1 MQKSVIGKLLALLHS
16 EKEEINAIYF
26 YAILSGLIQLSVPL
40 GIQSIIGFVMGAQM
54 VTSIYILIFLVVLG
68 VFLVGICQIN
78 QMKIIEKIQQRI
90 YTRYAFHF
98 SEVIPKFDILKSDSV
113 YLPEHVNKFFDVL
126 NVQKGISKILLDIP
140 LASIQ
145 IVLGIVLLALYHPIF
160 IMFGLMF
167 LAILILILKYTSQKG
182 IQTSMIESKYKYET
196 VSWLQDMARIIKS
209 FKFSQGSNLNLYK
222 TDKNVLG
229 YLKART
235 EHFGVLLVQYRT
247 LVAFKVIISLAML
260 GIGTYLLVN
269 QLLNI
274 GEFIAA
280 EIVILM
286 LIGATE
292 KLISNIENIYDV
304 VTGLEK
310 LHSVLDTPQEK
321 EGSIE
326 LQDNNEGLKIDLVDF
341 GMKYSH
347 QDFLFEEVSIS
358 LPKNKIIGISGKEGL
373 GKTSL
378 LKILSAG
385 YTQYSGMILINNVPL
400 VNYNLESFRKKVGIY
415 IYPME
420 IFKGTLFEN
429 ISLNREGIE
438 EIDILNLINA
448 VGFDEFLL
456 QFPEGFETKIDASG
470 KKLATNIT
478 KKILL
483 LRALINQPRLL
494 LLDEP
499 FAGLSE
505 NAKDKLMLYIDII
518 KENTTIIISSND
530 KSVLK
535 CVDETVFIS
544 NHKME
549 LKK

>member
-1 MQKSVIGKLLALLHS
+1 MQKSVIGKLLALLHY

-209 FKFSQGSNLNLYK
+209 FKFSQGSNLNLSK

-326 LQDNNEGLKIDLVDF
+326 LQDDNEGLKIDLIDF

-347 QDFLFEEVSIS
+347 HDFLFEEVSIS

-499 FAGLSE
+499 FAGLSD
-505 NAKDKLMLYIDII
+505 NAKDKLMLYIDKI
-518 KENTTIIISSND
+518 KKNTTIIISSND

>member
-1 MQKSVIGKLLALLHS
+1 MQKSVISKLLALLHQ
-16 EKEEINAIYF
+16 ERDEINAIYF

-54 VTSIYILIFLVVLG
+54 VASIYVLIFLVVLG
-68 VFLVGICQIN
+68 VLLVGVCQIN

-90 YTRYAFHF
+90 YTRYAFRF
-98 SEVIPKFDILKSDSV
+98 SEVIPQFDILKSDSV

-145 IVLGIVLLALYHPIF
+145 IILGIVLLALYHPIF

-167 LAILILILKYTSQKG
+167 LAILILILKYTSHKG
-182 IQTSMIESKYKYET
+182 IETSMVESKYKYET

-209 FKFSQGSNLNLYK
+209 IKFSQGSNLNLSK

-235 EHFGVLLVQYRT
+235 EHFGVLLIQYRT
-247 LVAFKVIISLAML
+247 LVVFKVIISLAML

-310 LHSVLDTPQEK
+310 LHSVLDTPLEK
-321 EGSIE
+321 EGSID
-326 LQDNNEGLKIDLVDF
+326 LQENLEQGLKIDLVKF
-341 GMKYSH
+341 GMKY
-347 QDFLFEEVSIS
+347 DFHDNLFEDTNLSI
-358 LPKNKIIGISGKEGL
+358 PNNKLIGVSGKEGF

-378 LKILSAG
+378 LKLLSAG
-385 YTQYSGMILINNVPL
+385 YTQYSGTILINNVPL
-400 VNYNLESFRKKVGIY
+400 VSYNLESFRKKVGIY

-420 IFKGTLFEN
+420 IFKGTLYEN
-429 ISLNREGIE
+429 ISMNRDC
-438 EIDILNLINA
+438 IDELSILNLIKEI
-448 VGFDEFLL
+448 GFDDFLI
-456 QFPEGFETKIDASG
+456 QFSEGFDTKIDASG

-483 LRALINQPRLL
+483 LRALANNPKLI

-499 FAGLSE
+499 FAGLSDF
-505 NAKDKLMLYIDII
+505 AKEKLLHYLNKI
-518 KENTTIIISSND
+518 KSNTTILIATND
-530 KSVLK
+530 KSMLK
-535 CVDETVFIS
+535 NCDEQIFIS
-544 NHKME
+544 NQKIE
-549 LKK
+549 FK

>member
-1 MQKSVIGKLLALLHS
+1 MQRSTIGKLLALLHH
-16 EKEEINAIYF
+16 ERDEINSIYF

-54 VTSIYILIFLVVLG
+54 VTSIYVLIFLVVIG
-68 VFLVGICQIN
+68 VFLVGMCQIN

-90 YTRYAFHF
+90 YTRYAFRF
-98 SEVIPKFDILKSDSV
+98 SEVIPQFDILKSDSV

-145 IVLGIVLLALYHPIF
+145 IILGIVLLALYHPIF
-160 IMFGLMF
+160 IFFGFMF
-167 LAILILILKYTSQKG
+167 LAILILILKYTSNKG
-182 IQTSMIESKYKYET
+182 IHTSMIESKYKYET

-209 FKFSQGSNLNLYK
+209 FKFSQGSGLNLYK
-222 TDKNVLG
+222 TDKNVMG

-247 LVAFKVIISLAML
+247 LVAFKVIISFAML
-260 GIGTYLLVN
+260 GIGTFLLVN
-269 QLLNI
+269 QSLNI

-286 LIGATE
+286 LISATE
-292 KLISNIENIYDV
+292 KLIGNLENIYDV

-310 LHSVLDTPQEK
+310 LHSVLETPIEK
-321 EGSIE
+321 NGSIE
-326 LQDNNEGLKIDLVDF
+326 LKEDTEGIKIDLVNF
-341 GMKYSH
+341 GMKYH
-347 QDFLFEEVSIS
+347 AQDSLFKEANFSIS
-358 LPKNKIIGISGKEGL
+358 KNKLIGIVGKEGT

-385 YTQYSGMILINNVPL
+385 YSQYHGTILMNQIPL

-429 ISLNREGIE
+429 VSLNRTGIE
-438 EIDILNLINA
+438 EQDILKLIKEI
-448 VGFDEFLL
+448 GFDEFMI
-456 QFPEGFETKIDASG
+456 QFPDGFDTRIDASG

-483 LRALINQPRLL
+483 LRALINQPKLI

-499 FAGLSE
+499 LAGLSE
-505 NAKDKLMLYIDII
+505 YVKEKLWTYL
-518 KENTTIIISSND
+518 KKVKSHTTIIIATND
-530 KSVLK
+530 KSTLK
-535 CVDETVFIS
+535 NCDELINIS
-544 NHKME
+544 NHKIE
-549 LKK
+549 VK

>member
-1 MQKSVIGKLLALLHS
+1 MQKSVISKLLALLHL
-16 EKEEINAIYF
+16 ERDEINAIYF

-54 VTSIYILIFLVVLG
+54 VTSIYVLILLVVIG
-68 VFLVGICQIN
+68 VFLVGMCQIN

-90 YTRYAFHF
+90 YTRYAFQF

-126 NVQKGISKILLDIP
+126 NVQKGVSKILLDIP

-145 IVLGIVLLALYHPIF
+145 IILGIILLALYHPIF
-160 IMFGLMF
+160 IFFGFMF
-167 LAILILILKYTSQKG
+167 LGILIFILKYTSSRG
-182 IQTSMIESKYKYET
+182 IHTSMIESKYKYDT

-209 FKFSQGSNLNLYK
+209 FKFSQGSNLNLRK
-222 TDKNVLG
+222 TDYNVLG

-235 EHFGVLLVQYRT
+235 EHFGVLLIQYRT

-292 KLISNIENIYDV
+292 KLIGNLENIYDV
-304 VTGLEK
+304 ITGLEK
-310 LHSVLDTPQEK
+310 LHSVLETPIEK
-321 EGSIE
+321 EGSIQ
-326 LQDNNEGLKIDLVDF
+326 LPDDTDGIKIDFVNF
-341 GMKYSH
+341 GMKYH
-347 QDFLFEEVSIS
+347 EQDTLFEDANFSI
-358 LPKNKIIGISGKEGL
+358 PKNKLIGIIGQEGT

-385 YTQYSGMILINNVPL
+385 YSQYNGTILINQIPL
-400 VNYNLESFRKKVGIY
+400 INYNLESYRKKVGIY

-420 IFKGTLFEN
+420 IFKGTLLEN
-429 ISLNREGIE
+429 ISLHRSGIE
-438 EIDILNLINA
+438 EQDILKLIKEI
-448 VGFDEFLL
+448 GFDEFMI
-456 QFPEGFETKIDASG
+456 QFPDSFDTKIDASG

-483 LRALINQPRLL
+483 LRALVNQPNLL

-499 FAGLSE
+499 YAGLSE
-505 NAKDKLMLYIDII
+505 YVKEKLNNYFNKI
-518 KENTTIIISSND
+518 KSHTTIIIATND
-530 KSVLK
+530 KMVLK
-535 CVDETVFIS
+535 NCDELINIS
-544 NHKME
+544 NHKIE
-549 LKK
+549 IK

>member
-1 MQKSVIGKLLALLHS
+1 MQRSTIGKLLALLHH
-16 EKEEINAIYF
+16 ERDEINSIYF

-54 VTSIYILIFLVVLG
+54 VTSIYVLIFFVVIG
-68 VFLVGICQIN
+68 VFLVGMCQIN

-90 YTRYAFHF
+90 YTRYAFRF
-98 SEVIPKFDILKSDSV
+98 SEVIPQFDILKSDSV

-145 IVLGIVLLALYHPIF
+145 IILGIVLLALYHPIF
-160 IMFGLMF
+160 IFFGFMF
-167 LAILILILKYTSQKG
+167 LAILILILKYTSNKG
-182 IQTSMIESKYKYET
+182 IHTSMIESKYKYET

-209 FKFSQGSNLNLYK
+209 FKFSQGSGLNLYK
-222 TDKNVLG
+222 TDKNVMG

-247 LVAFKVIISLAML
+247 LVAFKVIISFAML
-260 GIGTYLLVN
+260 GIGTFLLVN
-269 QLLNI
+269 QSLNI

-286 LIGATE
+286 LISATE
-292 KLISNIENIYDV
+292 KLIGNLENIYDV

-310 LHSVLDTPQEK
+310 LHSVLETPIEK
-321 EGSIE
+321 NGSIE
-326 LQDNNEGLKIDLVDF
+326 LKEDTEGIKIDLVNF
-341 GMKYSH
+341 GMKYH
-347 QDFLFEEVSIS
+347 AQDSLFEEANFSIS
-358 LPKNKIIGISGKEGL
+358 KNKLIGIVGKEGT

-385 YTQYSGMILINNVPL
+385 YSQYHGTILMNQIPL

-429 ISLNREGIE
+429 VSLNRTGIE
-438 EIDILNLINA
+438 EQDILKLIKEI
-448 VGFDEFLL
+448 GFDEFMI
-456 QFPEGFETKIDASG
+456 QFPDGFDTRIDASG

-483 LRALINQPRLL
+483 LRALINQPKLI

-499 FAGLSE
+499 LAGLSE
-505 NAKDKLMLYIDII
+505 YAKEKLWTYL
-518 KENTTIIISSND
+518 KKVKSHTTIIISTND
-530 KSVLK
+530 KSTLK
-535 CVDETVFIS
+535 NCDELINIS
-544 NHKME
+544 NHKIE
-549 LKK
+549 VK

>member
-1 MQKSVIGKLLALLHS
+1 MQRSTIGKLLALLHH
-16 EKEEINAIYF
+16 ERDEINSIYF

-54 VTSIYILIFLVVLG
+54 VTSIYVLIFLVVIG
-68 VFLVGICQIN
+68 VFLVGMCQIN

-90 YTRYAFHF
+90 YTRYAFRF
-98 SEVIPKFDILKSDSV
+98 SEVIPQFDILKSDSV

-145 IVLGIVLLALYHPIF
+145 IILGIVLLALYHPIF
-160 IMFGLMF
+160 IFFGFMF
-167 LAILILILKYTSQKG
+167 LAILILILKYTSNKG
-182 IQTSMIESKYKYET
+182 IHTSMIESKYKYET

-209 FKFSQGSNLNLYK
+209 FKFSQGSGLNLYK
-222 TDKNVLG
+222 TDKNVMG

-247 LVAFKVIISLAML
+247 LVAFKVIISFAML

-269 QLLNI
+269 QSLNI

-286 LIGATE
+286 LISATE
-292 KLISNIENIYDV
+292 KLIGNLENIYDV

-310 LHSVLDTPQEK
+310 LHSVLETPIEK
-321 EGSIE
+321 NGSIE
-326 LQDNNEGLKIDLVDF
+326 LKEDTEGIKIDLVNF
-341 GMKYSH
+341 GMKYH
-347 QDFLFEEVSIS
+347 AQDSLFEEANFSIS
-358 LPKNKIIGISGKEGL
+358 KNKLIGIVGKEGT

-385 YTQYSGMILINNVPL
+385 YSQYHGTILMNQIPL

-429 ISLNREGIE
+429 VSLNRTGIE
-438 EIDILNLINA
+438 EQDILKLIKEI
-448 VGFDEFLL
+448 GFDEFMI
-456 QFPEGFETKIDASG
+456 QFSDGFDTRIDASG

-483 LRALINQPRLL
+483 LRALINQPKLI

-499 FAGLSE
+499 LAGLSE
-505 NAKDKLMLYIDII
+505 YAKEKLWSYLNKI
-518 KENTTIIISSND
+518 KSHTTIIISTND
-530 KSVLK
+530 KSTLK
-535 CVDETVFIS
+535 NCDELINIS
-544 NHKME
+544 NHKIE
-549 LKK
+549 VK

>member
-145 IVLGIVLLALYHPIF
+145 LVLGIVLLALYHPIF

>member
-1 MQKSVIGKLLALLHS
+1 MQRSTIGKLLALLHH
-16 EKEEINAIYF
+16 ERDEINSIYF

-54 VTSIYILIFLVVLG
+54 VTSIYVLIFFVVIG
-68 VFLVGICQIN
+68 VFLVGMCQIN

-90 YTRYAFHF
+90 YTRYAFRF
-98 SEVIPKFDILKSDSV
+98 SEVIPQFDILKSDSV

-145 IVLGIVLLALYHPIF
+145 IILGIVLLALYHPIF
-160 IMFGLMF
+160 IFFGFMF
-167 LAILILILKYTSQKG
+167 LAILILILKYTSNKG
-182 IQTSMIESKYKYET
+182 IHTSMIESKYKYET

-209 FKFSQGSNLNLYK
+209 FKFSQGSGLNLYK
-222 TDKNVLG
+222 TDKNVMG

-247 LVAFKVIISLAML
+247 LVAFKVIISFAML

-269 QLLNI
+269 QSLNI

-286 LIGATE
+286 LISATE
-292 KLISNIENIYDV
+292 KLIGNLENIYDV

-310 LHSVLDTPQEK
+310 LHSVLETPIEK
-321 EGSIE
+321 NGSIE
-326 LQDNNEGLKIDLVDF
+326 LKEDTEGIKIDLVNF
-341 GMKYSH
+341 GMKYH
-347 QDFLFEEVSIS
+347 AQDSLFEEANFSIS
-358 LPKNKIIGISGKEGL
+358 KNKLIGIVGKEGT

-385 YTQYSGMILINNVPL
+385 YSQYHGTILMNQIPL

-429 ISLNREGIE
+429 VSLNRTGIE
-438 EIDILNLINA
+438 EQDILKLIKEI
-448 VGFDEFLL
+448 GFDEFMI
-456 QFPEGFETKIDASG
+456 QFPDGFDTRIDASG

-483 LRALINQPRLL
+483 LRALINQPKLI

-499 FAGLSE
+499 LAGLSE
-505 NAKDKLMLYIDII
+505 YAKEKLWSYLNKI
-518 KENTTIIISSND
+518 KSHTTIIISTND
-530 KSVLK
+530 KSTLK
-535 CVDETVFIS
+535 NCDELINIS
-544 NHKME
+544 NHKIE
-549 LKK
+549 VK

>member
-1 MQKSVIGKLLALLHS
+1 MQKSIIGKLLGLLHH
-16 EKEEINAIYF
+16 EREEINSIYF

-54 VTSIYILIFLVVLG
+54 VTSIYVLIFLVVFG
-68 VFLVGICQIN
+68 VFLVGMCQIN

-90 YTRYAFHF
+90 YTRYAFQF
-98 SEVIPKFDILKSDSV
+98 SEIIPKFDILKSDSV

-160 IMFGLMF
+160 IFFGIMF
-167 LAILILILKYTSQKG
+167 LAILVLILKYTSNKG
-182 IQTSMIESKYKYET
+182 IHTSMIESKYKYET

-209 FKFSQGSNLNLYK
+209 FKFSQGSGLNFYK

-235 EHFGVLLVQYRT
+235 EHFGVLLIQYRT
-247 LVAFKVIISLAML
+247 LVAFKVIISFAML

-292 KLISNIENIYDV
+292 KLIGNLENVYDV
-304 VTGLEK
+304 ITGLEK
-310 LHSVLDTPQEK
+310 LHSVLETPIEQEGTIEMSEEK
-321 EGSIE
+321 EGMKIE
-326 LQDNNEGLKIDLVDF
+326 LMNF
-341 GMKYSH
+341 GMKYHS
-347 QDFLFEEVSIS
+347 QDTLFEEVNVSIS
-358 LPKNKIIGISGKEGL
+358 NNKLIGIKGEEGS

-385 YTQYSGMILINNVPL
+385 YSQYHGTILINQIPL
-400 VNYNLESFRKKVGIY
+400 NNYDLESFRNKVGIY

-429 ISLNREGIE
+429 ISLNRQGIE
-438 EIDILNLINA
+438 EKEILNLIQE
-448 VGFDEFLL
+448 VGFDDFMIH
-456 QFPEGFETKIDASG
+456 FSEGFDTKIDASG
-470 KKLATNIT
+470 KKLATNVT

-483 LRALINQPRLL
+483 LRALINNPRLL

-505 NAKDKLMLYIDII
+505 DVRERLMNYLVRIKSKTTVLIATNDQTVLKNCDEII
-518 KENTTIIISSND
+518 KIS
-530 KSVLK
+530 KLK
-535 CVDETVFIS
+535 IEV
-544 NHKME
+544 K
-549 LKK
+549 

>member
-1 MQKSVIGKLLALLHS
+1 MQRSTIGKLLALLHH
-16 EKEEINAIYF
+16 ERDEINSIYF

-54 VTSIYILIFLVVLG
+54 VTSIYVLIFFVVIG
-68 VFLVGICQIN
+68 VFLVGMCQIN

-90 YTRYAFHF
+90 YTRYAFRF
-98 SEVIPKFDILKSDSV
+98 SEVIPQFDILKSDSV

-145 IVLGIVLLALYHPIF
+145 IILGIVLLALYHPIF
-160 IMFGLMF
+160 IFFGFMF
-167 LAILILILKYTSQKG
+167 LAILILILKYTSNKG
-182 IQTSMIESKYKYET
+182 IHTSMIESKYKYET

-209 FKFSQGSNLNLYK
+209 FKFSQGSGLNLYK
-222 TDKNVLG
+222 TDKNVMG

-247 LVAFKVIISLAML
+247 LVAFKVIISFAML

-269 QLLNI
+269 QSLNI

-286 LIGATE
+286 LISATE
-292 KLISNIENIYDV
+292 KLIGNLENIYDV

-310 LHSVLDTPQEK
+310 LHSVLETPIEK
-321 EGSIE
+321 NGSIE
-326 LQDNNEGLKIDLVDF
+326 LKEDTEGIKIDLVNF
-341 GMKYSH
+341 GMKYH
-347 QDFLFEEVSIS
+347 AQDSLFEEANFSIS
-358 LPKNKIIGISGKEGL
+358 KNKLIGIVGKEGT

-385 YTQYSGMILINNVPL
+385 YSQYHGTILMNQIPL

-429 ISLNREGIE
+429 VSLNRTGIE
-438 EIDILNLINA
+438 EQDILKLIKEI
-448 VGFDEFLL
+448 GFDEFMI
-456 QFPEGFETKIDASG
+456 QFSDGFDTRIDASG

-483 LRALINQPRLL
+483 LRALINQPKLI

-499 FAGLSE
+499 LAGLSE
-505 NAKDKLMLYIDII
+505 YAKEKLWTYL
-518 KENTTIIISSND
+518 KKVKSHTTIIISTND
-530 KSVLK
+530 KSTLK
-535 CVDETVFIS
+535 NCDELINIS
-544 NHKME
+544 NHKIE
-549 LKK
+549 VK

>member
-1 MQKSVIGKLLALLHS
+1 MQRSTIGKLLALLHH
-16 EKEEINAIYF
+16 ERDEINSIYF

-54 VTSIYILIFLVVLG
+54 VTSIYVLIFFVVIG
-68 VFLVGICQIN
+68 VFLVGMCQIN

-90 YTRYAFHF
+90 YTRYAFRF
-98 SEVIPKFDILKSDSV
+98 SEVIPQFDILKSDSV

-145 IVLGIVLLALYHPIF
+145 IILGIVLLALYHPIF
-160 IMFGLMF
+160 IFFGFMF
-167 LAILILILKYTSQKG
+167 LAILILILKYTSNKG
-182 IQTSMIESKYKYET
+182 IHTSMIESKYKYET

-209 FKFSQGSNLNLYK
+209 FKFSQGSGLNLYK
-222 TDKNVLG
+222 TDKNVMG

-247 LVAFKVIISLAML
+247 LVAFKVIISFAML

-269 QLLNI
+269 QSLNI

-286 LIGATE
+286 LISATE
-292 KLISNIENIYDV
+292 KLIGNLENIYDV

-310 LHSVLDTPQEK
+310 LHSVLETPIEK
-321 EGSIE
+321 NGSIE
-326 LQDNNEGLKIDLVDF
+326 LKEDTEGIKIDLVNF
-341 GMKYSH
+341 GMKYH
-347 QDFLFEEVSIS
+347 AQDSLFEEANFSIS
-358 LPKNKIIGISGKEGL
+358 KNKLIGIVGKEGT

-385 YTQYSGMILINNVPL
+385 YSQYHGTILMNQIPL

-429 ISLNREGIE
+429 VSLNRTGIE
-438 EIDILNLINA
+438 EQDILKLIKEI
-448 VGFDEFLL
+448 GFDEFMI
-456 QFPEGFETKIDASG
+456 QFPDGFDTRIDASG

-483 LRALINQPRLL
+483 LRALINQPKLI

-499 FAGLSE
+499 LAGLSE
-505 NAKDKLMLYIDII
+505 YAKEKLWTYL
-518 KENTTIIISSND
+518 KKVKSHTTIIISTND
-530 KSVLK
+530 KSTLK
-535 CVDETVFIS
+535 NCDELINIS
-544 NHKME
+544 NHKIE
-549 LKK
+549 VK

>member
-1 MQKSVIGKLLALLHS
+1 MQKSVIGKLLALLHY

-209 FKFSQGSNLNLYK
+209 FKFSQGSNLNLSK

-321 EGSIE
+321 EGSIA
-326 LQDNNEGLKIDLVDF
+326 LQDDNEGLKIDLVDF

-347 QDFLFEEVSIS
+347 HDFLFEEVSIS

-499 FAGLSE
+499 FAGLSD
-505 NAKDKLMLYIDII
+505 NAKDKLMLYIDKI
-518 KENTTIIISSND
+518 KKNTTIIISSND

>member
-1 MQKSVIGKLLALLHS
+1 MQRSTIGKLLALLHH
-16 EKEEINAIYF
+16 ERDEINSIYF

-54 VTSIYILIFLVVLG
+54 VTSIYVLIFFVVIG
-68 VFLVGICQIN
+68 VFLVGMCQIN

-90 YTRYAFHF
+90 YTRYAFRF
-98 SEVIPKFDILKSDSV
+98 SEVIPQFDILKSDSV

-145 IVLGIVLLALYHPIF
+145 IILGIVLLALYHPIF
-160 IMFGLMF
+160 IFFGFMF
-167 LAILILILKYTSQKG
+167 LAILILILKYTSNKG
-182 IQTSMIESKYKYET
+182 IHTSMIESKYKYET

-209 FKFSQGSNLNLYK
+209 FKFSQGSGLNLYK
-222 TDKNVLG
+222 TDKNVMG

-247 LVAFKVIISLAML
+247 LVAFKVIISFAML

-269 QLLNI
+269 QSLNI

-286 LIGATE
+286 LISATE
-292 KLISNIENIYDV
+292 KLIGNLENIYDV

-310 LHSVLDTPQEK
+310 LHSVLETPIEK
-321 EGSIE
+321 NGSIE
-326 LQDNNEGLKIDLVDF
+326 LKEDTEGIKIDLVNF
-341 GMKYSH
+341 GMKYH
-347 QDFLFEEVSIS
+347 AQDSLFEEANFSIS
-358 LPKNKIIGISGKEGL
+358 KNKLIGIVGKEGT

-385 YTQYSGMILINNVPL
+385 YSQYHGTILMNQIPL

-429 ISLNREGIE
+429 VSLNRTGIE
-438 EIDILNLINA
+438 EQDILKLIKEI
-448 VGFDEFLL
+448 GFDEFMI
-456 QFPEGFETKIDASG
+456 QFSDGFDTRIDASG

-483 LRALINQPRLL
+483 LRALINQPKLI

-499 FAGLSE
+499 LAGLSE
-505 NAKDKLMLYIDII
+505 YAKEKLWSYLNKI
-518 KENTTIIISSND
+518 KSHTTIIISTND
-530 KSVLK
+530 KSTLK
-535 CVDETVFIS
+535 NCDELINIS
-544 NHKME
+544 NHKIE
-549 LKK
+549 VK

>member
-1 MQKSVIGKLLALLHS
+1 MQRSTIGKLLALLHH
-16 EKEEINAIYF
+16 ERDEINSIYF

-54 VTSIYILIFLVVLG
+54 VTSIYVLIFFVVIG
-68 VFLVGICQIN
+68 VFLVGMCQIN

-90 YTRYAFHF
+90 YTRYAFRF
-98 SEVIPKFDILKSDSV
+98 SEVIPQFDILKSDSV

-145 IVLGIVLLALYHPIF
+145 IILGIVLLALYHPIF
-160 IMFGLMF
+160 IFFGFMF
-167 LAILILILKYTSQKG
+167 LAILILILKYTSNKG
-182 IQTSMIESKYKYET
+182 IHTSMIESKYKYET

-209 FKFSQGSNLNLYK
+209 FKFSQGSGLNLYK
-222 TDKNVLG
+222 TDKNVMG

-247 LVAFKVIISLAML
+247 LVAFKVIISFAML

-269 QLLNI
+269 QSLNI

-286 LIGATE
+286 LISATE
-292 KLISNIENIYDV
+292 KLIGNLENIYDV

-310 LHSVLDTPQEK
+310 LHSVLETPIEK
-321 EGSIE
+321 NGSIE
-326 LQDNNEGLKIDLVDF
+326 LKEDTEGIKIDLVNF
-341 GMKYSH
+341 GMKYH
-347 QDFLFEEVSIS
+347 AQDSLFEEANFSIS
-358 LPKNKIIGISGKEGL
+358 KNKLIGIVGKEGT

-385 YTQYSGMILINNVPL
+385 YSQYHGTILMNQIPL

-429 ISLNREGIE
+429 VSLNRTGIE
-438 EIDILNLINA
+438 EQDILKLIKEI
-448 VGFDEFLL
+448 GFDEFMI
-456 QFPEGFETKIDASG
+456 QFPDGFDTRIDASG

-483 LRALINQPRLL
+483 LRALINQPKLI

-499 FAGLSE
+499 LAGLSE
-505 NAKDKLMLYIDII
+505 YVKEKLWTYL
-518 KENTTIIISSND
+518 KKVKSHTTIIIATND
-530 KSVLK
+530 KSTLK
-535 CVDETVFIS
+535 NCDELINIS
-544 NHKME
+544 NHKIE
-549 LKK
+549 VK

>member
-1 MQKSVIGKLLALLHS
+1 MQKSIIGKLLGLLHH
-16 EKEEINAIYF
+16 EREEINSIYF

-54 VTSIYILIFLVVLG
+54 VTSIYVLIFLVVFG
-68 VFLVGICQIN
+68 VFLVGMCQIN

-90 YTRYAFHF
+90 YTRYAFQF
-98 SEVIPKFDILKSDSV
+98 SEIIPKFDILKSDSV

-160 IMFGLMF
+160 IFFGLMF
-167 LAILILILKYTSQKG
+167 LAILVLILKYTSNKG
-182 IQTSMIESKYKYET
+182 IYTSMIESKYKYET

-209 FKFSQGSNLNLYK
+209 FKFSQGSGLNFYK

-235 EHFGVLLVQYRT
+235 EHFGVLLIQYRT
-247 LVAFKVIISLAML
+247 LVAFKVIISFAML

-292 KLISNIENIYDV
+292 KLIGNLENIYDV

-310 LHSVLDTPQEK
+310 LHSVLETPIEQEGTIEMSK
-321 EGSIE
+321 EREGMKIE
-326 LQDNNEGLKIDLVDF
+326 LMNF
-341 GMKYSH
+341 GMKYHS
-347 QDFLFEEVSIS
+347 QDTLFEEVNVSIS
-358 LPKNKIIGISGKEGL
+358 NNKLIGIKGEEGS

-385 YTQYSGMILINNVPL
+385 YSQYHGTILINQIPL
-400 VNYNLESFRKKVGIY
+400 NNYDIESFRNKVGIY

-429 ISLNREGIE
+429 ISLNRQGIE
-438 EIDILNLINA
+438 EKEILNLIQE
-448 VGFDEFLL
+448 VGFDDFMIH
-456 QFPEGFETKIDASG
+456 FSEGFDTKIDASG
-470 KKLATNIT
+470 KKLATNVT

-483 LRALINQPRLL
+483 LRALINNPSLL

-505 NAKDKLMLYIDII
+505 DVRERLMNYLVRI
-518 KENTTIIISSND
+518 KSKTTVLIATND
-530 KSVLK
+530 QTVLK
-535 CVDETVFIS
+535 NCDEIIQIS
-544 NHKME
+544 K
-549 LKK
+549 LKIEVK

>member
-1 MQKSVIGKLLALLHS
+1 MQKSVIGKLLALLHY

-209 FKFSQGSNLNLYK
+209 FKFSQGSNLNLSK

-321 EGSIE
+321 EGSIA
-326 LQDNNEGLKIDLVDF
+326 LQDDNEGLKIDLVDF

-347 QDFLFEEVSIS
+347 HDFLFEEVSIS

-499 FAGLSE
+499 FAGLSD
-505 NAKDKLMLYIDII
+505 NAKDKLMLYIDKI
-518 KENTTIIISSND
+518 KKNTTIIISSND

-535 CVDETVFIS
+535 GVDETVFIS

>member
-1 MQKSVIGKLLALLHS
+1 MQRSTIGKLLALLHH
-16 EKEEINAIYF
+16 ERDEINSIYF

-54 VTSIYILIFLVVLG
+54 VTSIYVLIFFVVIG
-68 VFLVGICQIN
+68 VFLVGMCQIN

-90 YTRYAFHF
+90 YTRYAFRF
-98 SEVIPKFDILKSDSV
+98 SEVIPQFDILKSDSV

-145 IVLGIVLLALYHPIF
+145 IILGIVLLALYHPIF
-160 IMFGLMF
+160 IFFGFMF
-167 LAILILILKYTSQKG
+167 LFFLILILKYTSNKG
-182 IQTSMIESKYKYET
+182 IHTSMIESKYKYET

-209 FKFSQGSNLNLYK
+209 FKFSQGSGLNLYK
-222 TDKNVLG
+222 TDKNVMG

-247 LVAFKVIISLAML
+247 LVAFKVIISFAML
-260 GIGTYLLVN
+260 GIGTFLLVN
-269 QLLNI
+269 QSLNI

-286 LIGATE
+286 LISATE
-292 KLISNIENIYDV
+292 KLIGNLENIYDV

-310 LHSVLDTPQEK
+310 LHSVLETPIEK
-321 EGSIE
+321 NGSIE
-326 LQDNNEGLKIDLVDF
+326 LKEDTEGIKIDLVNF
-341 GMKYSH
+341 GMKYH
-347 QDFLFEEVSIS
+347 AQDSLFEEANFSIS
-358 LPKNKIIGISGKEGL
+358 KNKLIGIVGKEGT

-385 YTQYSGMILINNVPL
+385 YSQYHGTILMNQIPL

-429 ISLNREGIE
+429 VSLNRTGIE
-438 EIDILNLINA
+438 EQDILKLIKEI
-448 VGFDEFLL
+448 GFDEFMI
-456 QFPEGFETKIDASG
+456 QFPDGFDTRIDASG

-483 LRALINQPRLL
+483 LRALINQPKLI

-499 FAGLSE
+499 LAGLSE
-505 NAKDKLMLYIDII
+505 YVKEKLWTYL
-518 KENTTIIISSND
+518 KKVKSHTTIIIATND
-530 KSVLK
+530 KSTLK
-535 CVDETVFIS
+535 NCDELINIS
-544 NHKME
+544 NHKIE
-549 LKK
+549 VK

>member
-1 MQKSVIGKLLALLHS
+1 MQRSTIGKLLALLHH
-16 EKEEINAIYF
+16 ERDEINSIYF

-54 VTSIYILIFLVVLG
+54 VTSIYVLIFFVVIG
-68 VFLVGICQIN
+68 VFLVGMCQIN

-90 YTRYAFHF
+90 YTRYAFRF
-98 SEVIPKFDILKSDSV
+98 SEVIPQFDILKSDSV

-145 IVLGIVLLALYHPIF
+145 IILGIVLLALYHPIF
-160 IMFGLMF
+160 IFFGFMF
-167 LAILILILKYTSQKG
+167 LAILILILKYTSNKG
-182 IQTSMIESKYKYET
+182 IHTSMIESKYKYET

-209 FKFSQGSNLNLYK
+209 FKFSQGSGLNLYK
-222 TDKNVLG
+222 TDKNVMG

-247 LVAFKVIISLAML
+247 LVAFKVIISFAML
-260 GIGTYLLVN
+260 GIGTFLLVN
-269 QLLNI
+269 QSLNI

-286 LIGATE
+286 LISATE
-292 KLISNIENIYDV
+292 KLIGNLENIYDV

-310 LHSVLDTPQEK
+310 LHSVLETPIEK
-321 EGSIE
+321 NGSIE
-326 LQDNNEGLKIDLVDF
+326 LKEDTEGIKIDLVNF
-341 GMKYSH
+341 GMKYH
-347 QDFLFEEVSIS
+347 AQDSLFEEANFSIS
-358 LPKNKIIGISGKEGL
+358 KNKLIGIVGKEGT

-385 YTQYSGMILINNVPL
+385 YSQYHGTILMNQIPL

-429 ISLNREGIE
+429 VSLNRTGIE
-438 EIDILNLINA
+438 EQDILKLIKEI
-448 VGFDEFLL
+448 GFDEFMI
-456 QFPEGFETKIDASG
+456 QFPDGFDTRIDASG

-483 LRALINQPRLL
+483 LRALINQPKLI

-499 FAGLSE
+499 LAGLSE
-505 NAKDKLMLYIDII
+505 YVKEKLWTYL
-518 KENTTIIISSND
+518 KKVKSHTTIIIATND
-530 KSVLK
+530 KSTLK
-535 CVDETVFIS
+535 NCDELINIS
-544 NHKME
+544 NHKIE
-549 LKK
+549 VK

>member
-1 MQKSVIGKLLALLHS
+1 MQRSTIGKLLALLHH
-16 EKEEINAIYF
+16 ERDEINSIYF

-54 VTSIYILIFLVVLG
+54 VTSIYVLIFFVVIG
-68 VFLVGICQIN
+68 VFLVGMCQIN

-90 YTRYAFHF
+90 YTRYAFRF
-98 SEVIPKFDILKSDSV
+98 SEVIPQFDILKSDSV

-145 IVLGIVLLALYHPIF
+145 IILGIVLLALYHPIF
-160 IMFGLMF
+160 IFFGFMF
-167 LAILILILKYTSQKG
+167 LFFLILILKYTSNKG

-209 FKFSQGSNLNLYK
+209 FKFSQGSGLNLYK
-222 TDKNVLG
+222 TDKNVMG

-247 LVAFKVIISLAML
+247 LVAFKVIISFAML
-260 GIGTYLLVN
+260 GIGTFLLVN
-269 QLLNI
+269 QSLNI

-286 LIGATE
+286 LISATE
-292 KLISNIENIYDV
+292 KLIGNLENIYDV

-310 LHSVLDTPQEK
+310 LHSVLETPIEK
-321 EGSIE
+321 NGSIE
-326 LQDNNEGLKIDLVDF
+326 LKEDTEGIKIDLVNF
-341 GMKYSH
+341 GMKYH
-347 QDFLFEEVSIS
+347 AQDSLFEEANFSIS
-358 LPKNKIIGISGKEGL
+358 KNKLIGIVGKEGT

-385 YTQYSGMILINNVPL
+385 YSQYHGTILMNQIPL

-429 ISLNREGIE
+429 VSLNRTGIE
-438 EIDILNLINA
+438 EQDILKLIKEI
-448 VGFDEFLL
+448 GFDEFMI
-456 QFPEGFETKIDASG
+456 QFSDGFDTRIDASG

-483 LRALINQPRLL
+483 LRALINQPKLI

-499 FAGLSE
+499 LAGLSE
-505 NAKDKLMLYIDII
+505 YAKEKLWSYLNKI
-518 KENTTIIISSND
+518 KSHTTIIISTND
-530 KSVLK
+530 KSTLK
-535 CVDETVFIS
+535 NCDELINIS
-544 NHKME
+544 NHKIE
-549 LKK
+549 VK

>member
-1 MQKSVIGKLLALLHS
+1 MQKSVIGKLLALLHY

-209 FKFSQGSNLNLYK
+209 FKFSQGSNLNLSK

-292 KLISNIENIYDV
+292 KLIGNLENIYDV
-304 VTGLEK
+304 ITGLEK
-310 LHSVLDTPQEK
+310 LHSVLETPIEK

-326 LQDNNEGLKIDLVDF
+326 LQENADGLKIDLVNF
-341 GMKYSH
+341 GMKYH
-347 QDFLFEEVSIS
+347 EQDTLFEEANFSI
-358 LPKNKIIGISGKEGL
+358 PKNKLIGIIGKEGT

-385 YTQYSGMILINNVPL
+385 YSQYNGTILINNVPL

-499 FAGLSE
+499 FAGLSD
-505 NAKDKLMLYIDII
+505 NAKDKLMLYIDKI
-518 KENTTIIISSND
+518 KKNTTIIISSND

>member
-1 MQKSVIGKLLALLHS
+1 MQRSTIGKLLALLHH
-16 EKEEINAIYF
+16 ERDEINSIYF

-54 VTSIYILIFLVVLG
+54 VTSIYVLIFLVVIG
-68 VFLVGICQIN
+68 VFLVGMCQIN

-90 YTRYAFHF
+90 YTRYAFRF
-98 SEVIPKFDILKSDSV
+98 SEVIPQFDILKSDSV

-145 IVLGIVLLALYHPIF
+145 IILGIVLLALYHPIF
-160 IMFGLMF
+160 IFFGFMF
-167 LAILILILKYTSQKG
+167 LFFLILILKYTSNKG

-209 FKFSQGSNLNLYK
+209 FKFSQGSGLNLYK
-222 TDKNVLG
+222 TDKNVMG

-235 EHFGVLLVQYRT
+235 EHFGVLLVQYRI
-247 LVAFKVIISLAML
+247 LVAFKVIISFAML

-269 QLLNI
+269 QSLNI

-286 LIGATE
+286 LISATE
-292 KLISNIENIYDV
+292 KLIGNLENIYDV

-310 LHSVLDTPQEK
+310 LHSVLETPIEK
-321 EGSIE
+321 NGSIE
-326 LQDNNEGLKIDLVDF
+326 LKEDTEGIKIDLVNF
-341 GMKYSH
+341 GMKYH
-347 QDFLFEEVSIS
+347 AQDSLFEEANFSIS
-358 LPKNKIIGISGKEGL
+358 KNKLIGIVGKEGT

-385 YTQYSGMILINNVPL
+385 YSQYHGTILMNQIPL

-429 ISLNREGIE
+429 VSLNRTGIE
-438 EIDILNLINA
+438 EQDILKLIKEI
-448 VGFDEFLL
+448 GFDEFMI
-456 QFPEGFETKIDASG
+456 QFPDGFDTRIDASG

-483 LRALINQPRLL
+483 LRALINQPKLI

-499 FAGLSE
+499 LAGLSE
-505 NAKDKLMLYIDII
+505 YAKEKLWSYLNKI
-518 KENTTIIISSND
+518 KSHTTIIISTND
-530 KSVLK
+530 KSTLK
-535 CVDETVFIS
+535 NCDELINIS
-544 NHKME
+544 NHKIE
-549 LKK
+549 VK

>member
-1 MQKSVIGKLLALLHS
+1 MQKSVIGKLLALLHY

-209 FKFSQGSNLNLYK
+209 FKFSQGSNLNLSK

-326 LQDNNEGLKIDLVDF
+326 LQDDNEGLKIDLVDF

-347 QDFLFEEVSIS
+347 HDFLFEEVSIS

-499 FAGLSE
+499 FAGLSD
-505 NAKDKLMLYIDII
+505 NAKDKLMLYIDKI
-518 KENTTIIISSND
+518 KKNTTIIISSND